1 MWRANSIL
9 FTGQVTTMPT
19 YETIR
24 LINIIL
30 NLYYKEGLT
39 QTEIAQ
45 RLGLSVP
52 KVNRLL
58 QQAREQGYVN
68 ITIRT
73 PFQQLFDLEDRLK
86 AVFGLKDVI
95 VIPAVAESGI
105 SSLNALGAVA
115 ADYLL
120 AHLRDG
126 DILAITPGTTV
137 QAVALALEPA
147 RPYQVEVVPSLGAVQ
162 GQIESDMNYLATNMA
177 EKLGGKAYQLHAPA
191 FVESKEN
198 CELLS
203 SMEPVKEILDIARRA
218 NVALMGVG
226 TVDAEASRFVQYTAL
241 STGDMKRIAEDC
253 GGVGE
258 IAAHVYTIDGQPCGQ
273 EYADRVIGLT
283 LAEIHNIPFRI
294 GVAATEAKAQPI
306 YGALRGGYLHAL
318 ITDEA
323 AACGVLALFEKDF
336 RKKL

>member
-1 MWRANSIL
+1 MA
-9 FTGQVTTMPT
+9 T
-19 YETIR
+19 YEMIR

-30 NLYYKEGLT
+30 NLYYIEELT

-45 RLGLSVP
+45 RLGLSTP
-52 KVNRLL
+52 KVNRIL

-73 PFQQLFDLEDRLK
+73 PFQQLFDLENRLK
-86 AVFGLKDVI
+86 AVFGLKEAI
-95 VIPAVAESGI
+95 VIPTLAESGT
-105 SSLNALGAVA
+105 STLNALGSVA
-115 ADYLL
+115 ANFLVE
-120 AHLRDG
+120 HLRDG

-137 QAVALALEPA
+137 QAVSRALDST
-147 RPYQVEVVPSLGAVQ
+147 RNYQVEIVPILGASQ

-177 EKLGGKAYQLHAPA
+177 DRLGGKAYQLHAPA
-191 FVESKEN
+191 FVETREQ

-203 SMEPVKEILDIARRA
+203 SMGPVKEILDIARRA
-218 NVALMGVG
+218 SIALLGVG
-226 TVDAEASRFVQYTAL
+226 TLNAESSRFVQFTAL
-241 STGDMKRIAEDC
+241 SAEDLKLIADVC

-258 IAAHVYTIDGQPCGQ
+258 IAAHVFTIDGQPCGL

-283 LAEIHNIPFRI
+283 LAEIRTIPFRI
-294 GVAATEAKAQPI
+294 GVAATAAKALAI

-323 AACGVLALFEKDF
+323 AACKVLDLFDQGF
-336 RKKL
+336 RSKS

>member
-1 MWRANSIL
+1 
-9 FTGQVTTMPT
+9 MPT

-30 NLYYKEGLT
+30 NLHYMEGLT

-45 RLGLSVP
+45 RLGLSNA

-73 PFQQLFDLEDRLK
+73 PFQQLFDLENRLK
-86 AVFGLKDVI
+86 AVFGLQEAI
-95 VIPAVAESGI
+95 VIPTLAESG
-105 SSLNALGAVA
+105 SSALNALGGVA
-115 ADYLL
+115 ANFVLE
-120 AHLRDG
+120 HLRDG
-126 DILAITPGTTV
+126 DVLAITPGMTV
-137 QAVALALEPA
+137 QAVVQSLDDS
-147 RPYQVEVVPSLGAVQ
+147 RNYQAVIVPILGASQ

-177 EKLGGKAYQLHAPA
+177 ERLGGKAYQLHAPA
-191 FVESKEN
+191 FVETREQ
-198 CELLS
+198 CELLC
-203 SMEPVKEILDIARRA
+203 SMGPVKEILEIARRA
-218 NVALMGVG
+218 TIALLGIG
-226 TVDAEASRFVQYTAL
+226 TLDAETSRFVQFTAL
-241 STGDMKRIAEDC
+241 SAEDLKHITDVC

-258 IAAHVYTIDGQPCGQ
+258 IAAHVFTIEGQPCGQ

-283 LAEIHNIPFRI
+283 LAEIRNIPFRI
-294 GVAATEAKAQPI
+294 GVAATAAKALPI

-323 AACGVLALFEKDF
+323 AACKVLELFEQDF
-336 RKKL
+336 RIKS